1 MEFPH
6 LTVTI
11 YSLTYVIYVYDGNP
25 VVLARLARSLE
36 RLGHLGVYMV
46 QSLLGDI
53 NGTLTDMLR
62 FG

>member
-6 LTVTI
+6 LKFTIYI

-25 VVLARLARSLE
+25 VVLARSLE

-46 QSLLGDI
+46 QPPLGDI

-62 FG
+62 CG